1 MDPRYSQAYRNR
13 GDLWFNQ
20 GNLVAALADY
30 QKVVELDGRLGPMNV
45 DRGFHL
51 PVQSMAGTGKD
62 DSHQVLRTQDQIT
75 FVEKRIEDIKR
86 ELASGKK

>member
-1 MDPRYSQAYRNR
+1 MPKPTGTKGIWLS
-13 GDLWFNQ
+13 Q

-30 QKVVELDGRLGPMNV
+30 QKVVELDSRFGPMNL

-51 PVQSMAGTGKD
+51 PVQSMAGRGEN
-62 DSHQVLRTQDQIT
+62 DSHQVLRTQAQIT
-75 FVEKRIEDIKR
+75 FVEKRIEEIKR